1 MPARDLARSAQEN
14 LPSDADFN
22 PCIITASPAPASTL
36 ADDAHAVHAH
46 SGDAEFTPASLHDIA
61 AFPAPAFAPA
71 DYAHAAHAHPID
83 AEVNLASLHDNCIA
97 CACPDSCR

>member
-14 LPSDADFN
+14 LPSDAEFN
-22 PCIITASPAPASTL
+22 
-36 ADDAHAVHAH
+36 
-46 SGDAEFTPASLHDIA
+46 PASLHDIA

-97 CACPDSCR
+97 CACLYSCR